1 LPQHRSIYSDL
12 DTHRLESKQ
21 HAVAGAKCRSQIKPA
36 PVRSD
41 VAGDHEQRG
50 RQKVQNFATAM
61 EIRCVVRA
69 PVEFFFNEVGQ
80 STCKRSAGI
89 PREGAV

>member
-1 LPQHRSIYSDL
+1 MREQSVQAVPAKFECCDAQLGRPAILAANPDDVLPQHRSIYSDL

-21 HAVAGAKCRSQIKPA
+21 HAVAGAKCRSEIKPA

-50 RQKVQNFATAM
+50 REKV
-61 EIRCVVRA
+61 
-69 PVEFFFNEVGQ
+69 
-80 STCKRSAGI
+80 
-89 PREGAV
+89 